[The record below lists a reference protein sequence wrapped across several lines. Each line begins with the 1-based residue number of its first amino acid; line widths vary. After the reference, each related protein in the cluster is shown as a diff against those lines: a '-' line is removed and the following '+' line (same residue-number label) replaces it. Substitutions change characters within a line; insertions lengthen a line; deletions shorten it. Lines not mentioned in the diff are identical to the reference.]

1 MSVILG
7 SGEHRYRVVEN
18 WAKLPDGWEFRDVA
32 AVAVDS
38 KDRVY
43 VFNRGQHPM
52 MVFDRDGKFLRS
64 WGEGLFGRAH
74 GIHIDSDD
82 TLYCTDD
89 GDHTV
94 RKITTDG
101 KVLLTIG
108 VPNQPAPFLSGKPF
122 NRCTHTALS
131 PKGEIY
137 VSDGYGNSV
146 VHKYSPDGKH
156 LMCWGTTGTDPGE
169 FNIVHNIATDEDGWV
184 YVADRENHRVQVF
197 DGNGKY
203 EAQWNNMHRPCALYC
218 CRRRQ
223 EPAIHHRRAGTGHA
237 GQQQAHQYRPAP
249 QHRRQE
255 GQDDRAAGRR
265 ARSRPGAGQL
275 PVAARPRRRQ
285 QGRHLCRRGELHQ
298 LAQHPSR
305 RAGAQVPALAAEARE
320 GGVTVEAKD
329 RLHLIG
335 SIPLDN
341 SEQVFR
347 RLADELGPF
356 LRCMPDGET
365 GERSRWVYFQRQML
379 LDHPAMEVDPT
390 VPPYKFVQWDGKV
403 VREIEQLRFKPG
415 IDPATVVFET
425 GYDKAALASWEIFK
439 RLRDCRRDP
448 AGTSASRSACRRRT
462 PAATSMS
469 AARRARPISASTSG
483 R

>member
-1 MSVILG
+1 M
-7 SGEHRYRVVEN
+7 VEN

-38 KDRVY
+38 KDRIY

-52 MVFDRDGKFLRS
+52 IVFDRDGNFLRS
-64 WGEGLFGRAH
+64 WGEGLFSRAH

-82 TLYCTDD
+82 NLYCTDD

-94 RKITTDG
+94 RKITTEG

-137 VSDGYGNSV
+137 VSDGYGNSC

-156 LMCWGTTGTDPGE
+156 LMCWGTTGTDPGA
-169 FNIVHNIATDEDGWV
+169 VQ
-184 YVADRENHRVQVF
+184 HR
-197 DGNGKY
+197 
-203 EAQWNNMHRPCALYC
+203 
-218 CRRRQ
+218 
-223 EPAIHHRRAGTGHA
+223 
-237 GQQQAHQYRPAP
+237 P
-249 QHRRQE
+249 QHRR
-255 GQDDRAAGRR
+255 
-265 ARSRPGAGQL
+265 
-275 PVAARPRRRQ
+275 RRRRL
-285 QGRHLCRRGELHQ
+285 GLCRRPREPSRAGVRRQRQVRDAVEQHAPALRALLLRGGGKNPQFIIGELGPGMPVNSKHTNIGPR
-298 LAQHPSR
+298 LAIVDKKGGLIARLGGEHGPGQEPGKFLSPHGLAVDSKGDIYVGEVSYTNWPSTHP
-305 RAGAQVPALAAEARE
+305 GVPVPKYLRSLQKLEKVALMAARE
-320 GGVTVEAKD
+320 

-335 SIPLDN
+335 SIPLDS

-347 RLADELGPF
+347 RLSDELGPF

-379 LDHPAMEVDPT
+379 LDHPAMEIDPT

-403 VREIEQLRFKPG
+403 VREIEQVRFKPG
-415 IDPATVVFET
+415 VDPATVAV
-425 GYDKAALASWEIFK
+425 
-439 RLRDCRRDP
+439 RD
-448 AGTSASRSACRRRT
+448 GL
-462 PAATSMS
+462 
-469 AARRARPISASTSG
+469 
-483 R
+483 